1 MSRLKS
7 ANISEK
13 IFACIEWAFF
23 TNLKIICQTEAR
35 LKFTTTSTSDVDTA
49 MSGATNSAGADNVT
63 EEELRS
69 CLVSEVADA
78 LKMRLEEEESKTK
91 AELES
96 LALVNSDLLD
106 NQEQMEEAER
116 ILDSQIASVEVGI
129 MTLFLFSFFFNEI
142 LFLLCVGI

>member
-1 MSRLKS
+1 
-7 ANISEK
+7 
-13 IFACIEWAFF
+13 
-23 TNLKIICQTEAR
+23 
-35 LKFTTTSTSDVDTA
+35 

-69 CLVSEVADA
+69 CLVSKVADA